1 MAKESGGKVPVQKA
15 PLYECAESH
24 ESRDGERQGRTWV
37 EREGEKVAGRG
48 MGKTAMGR
56 EEGAAR
62 EEKQGDLLPEWTPV
76 VAEGHSWLL
85 MLF

>member
-1 MAKESGGKVPVQKA
+1 MLVQKA

-37 EREGEKVAGRG
+37 EREGEKAAGRG
-48 MGKTAMGR
+48 MDRTAMER
-56 EEGAAR
+56 EEGEAG
-62 EEKQGDLLPEWTPV
+62 EEKQGDLLPEWTPMA
-76 VAEGHSWLL
+76 AEGHSRLL